1 GSIVSIYLHDVD
13 TRQSAG
19 ISSVWITEQFKNAMA
34 VIPKRIFKKQG
45 GDSYFQSEHVPVDE
59 LFVQYCTNAIADEK
73 ERALLVASGRRYF
86 KNYYDR
92 VDEKRE

>member
-1 GSIVSIYLHDVD
+1 MD
-13 TRQSAG
+13 TLQSAASAVCG
-19 ISSVWITEQFKNAMA
+19 LPVSLKTLWR

-73 ERALLVASGRRYF
+73 ERALLVASGKRYF

-92 VDEKRE
+92 VDGKGE